1 MDRIGLDAAF
11 LEGDGVRV
19 PAMHKEKFA
28 RRAPFDAER
37 SCNLLRSPERDVNP
51 ETVSHKRVSRQ
62 GLKTKES
69 TGEKW

>member
-1 MDRIGLDAAF
+1 MQEACSTHHRTGSEVDRIGMDAAF

-37 SCNLLRSPERDVNP
+37 KLQPSPKPWAEM
-51 ETVSHKRVSRQ
+51 
-62 GLKTKES
+62 
-69 TGEKW
+69 